1 MGIVTRAGGS
11 NVAPAGC
18 TVHAGGMKIV
28 TLVVVVMAAITTLR
42 KRTEVEIFRRAVR
55 TAVIGRAVTVMFLF
69 GVVYMVAVLAL
80 SLTERGQPE
89 IAMSDIFF
97 EAASALGTV
106 GLTTGVTPSL
116 TTSGKLI
123 IMVVMLIG
131 RLGPLTLLAALT
143 FDLKPVQYNY
153 PQESLMV
160 G

>member
-1 MGIVTRAGGS
+1 
-11 NVAPAGC
+11 
-18 TVHAGGMKIV
+18 
-28 TLVVVVMAAITTLR
+28 
-42 KRTEVEIFRRAVR
+42 
-55 TAVIGRAVTVMFLF
+55 
-69 GVVYMVAVLAL
+69 
-80 SLTERGQPE
+80 
-89 IAMSDIFF
+89 MSDIFF

-106 GLTTGVTPSL
+106 GLTTGVTASL

-143 FDLKPVQYNY
+143 FDLKPVHYNY